1 MATTIIISL
10 TLIIGIVG
18 ISTVA
23 WSIINTRNKFYE
35 EYKSR
40 KRNT

>member
-1 MATTIIISL
+1 MVTTIIISL
-10 TLIIGIVG
+10 TLVIGIVG

-23 WSIINTRNKFYE
+23 WSILNTRKKFYE

-40 KRNT
+40 KRSK

>member
-10 TLIIGIVG
+10 TLVIGVVG
-18 ISTVA
+18 ISTFT
-23 WSIINTRNKFYE
+23 WSIINTRKKFYE

-40 KRNT
+40 KRNK

>member
-10 TLIIGIVG
+10 TLVIGIVG
-18 ISTVA
+18 ISTAA
-23 WSIINTRNKFYE
+23 WSIVNTRNKFYE

-40 KRNT
+40 KHNK

>member
-1 MATTIIISL
+1 MTTTIIISL
-10 TLIIGIVG
+10 TLVIGAVG
-18 ISTVA
+18 ISVVV

-40 KRNT
+40 KRNK